1 MDIVTFAL
9 CKKMTQGGGGTSAE
23 VQQQIDEIKTMITQL
38 ETRQEEYDIKL
49 SSIEEKVATVQTDR
63 ILTELQEVRNELA
76 LKVSAV
82 IME

>member
-1 MDIVTFAL
+1 MGFDVVTYAL
-9 CKKMTQGGGGTSAE
+9 CRKGGGGTSAE
-23 VQQQIDEIKTMITQL
+23 VQQQINEIKTMITQL

-82 IME
+82 VME

>member
-1 MDIVTFAL
+1 MGFDVVTYAL
-9 CKKMTQGGGGTSAE
+9 CRKGGEATSAE
-23 VQQQIDEIKTMITQL
+23 VQQQINEIKTMITQL

-82 IME
+82 VME

>member
-1 MDIVTFAL
+1 MGFDVVTYAL
-9 CKKMTQGGGGTSAE
+9 CRKGGGGTSAE

-49 SSIEEKVATVQTDR
+49 SSIEEKVATIQTDR

-82 IME
+82 VME

>member
-1 MDIVTFAL
+1 MGFDVVTYAL
-9 CKKMTQGGGGTSAE
+9 CRKSGGGTSAE

-82 IME
+82 VME

>member
-82 IME
+82 VME

>member
-9 CKKMTQGGGGTSAE
+9 CKKMTQNGVSSAE

-82 IME
+82 VME

>member
-1 MDIVTFAL
+1 MGFDVVTYAL
-9 CKKMTQGGGGTSAE
+9 CKKGGGGTSAE

-49 SSIEEKVATVQTDR
+49 SSIEEKVATIQTDR

>member
-1 MDIVTFAL
+1 MGFDVVTYAL
-9 CKKMTQGGGGTSAE
+9 CRKGGGGASAE

-63 ILTELQEVRNELA
+63 ILTELQKVRNELA

-82 IME
+82 VME